1 MVLALLNVTH
11 GRDSR
16 SEPVFDV
23 CITAVLFHV
32 DEFVLCIFYE

>member
-23 CITAVLFHV
+23 CIAADLS
-32 DEFVLCIFYE
+32 FVPCG